1 MSHNDPIGAAIQDY
15 LKGKKNG
22 SITVACNIADDDII
36 PADYLFRQE
45 EEMPELETIAL
56 EVCRGH
62 VLDVGAGAGCHSLLL
77 QERGFQVTA
86 IDISEGAVDAMRK
99 RGVTNV
105 LLSDVMELKS
115 QQYDTLLMLMN
126 GIGIVGDLFG
136 LYKFLVH
143 AKTILNPGGQILLE
157 SSDILYMYE
166 QEDGSVLLDL
176 NAGYYGE
183 VEYNMKY
190 KTHESG
196 NFKWL
201 FIDAGLLEQYA
212 EEHGYSFE
220 VLYEGEN
227 GNYLAKLVLLGE

>member
-1 MSHNDPIGAAIQDY
+1 MIKNDPIGTAIKDY
-15 LKGKKNG
+15 LQGKKKG
-22 SITVACNIADDDII
+22 SITVSCNLTEDDII
-36 PADYLFRQE
+36 PVDYLFRQQ

-56 EVCRGH
+56 EACHGH

-77 QERGFQVTA
+77 QERGLQVTA
-86 IDISEGAVDAMRK
+86 IDISEGAVEAMRG
-99 RGVTNV
+99 RGIENV
-105 LLSDVMELKS
+105 LLGDVKELNDQK
-115 QQYDTLLMLMN
+115 YDTLLMLMN

-183 VEYNMKY
+183 VEYKMKY
-190 KTHESG
+190 KTHESDT
-196 NFKWL
+196 FKWL

-212 EEHGYSFE
+212 EEHGFTME

-227 GNYLAKLVLLGE
+227 GNFLAKLVLQW

>member
-1 MSHNDPIGAAIQDY
+1 MPTNDPIGAAILDY
-15 LKGKKNG
+15 LGGKRNG
-22 SITVACNIADDDII
+22 SITVACNLTEDDTI
-36 PADYLFRQE
+36 PVDYLFRQE

-56 EVCRGH
+56 ETCRGH

-77 QERGFQVTA
+77 QERGLIVTA
-86 IDISEGAVDAMRK
+86 LDISEGAVEAMKK

-105 LLSDVMELKS
+105 LLADVNELKD
-115 QQYDTLLMLMN
+115 QQYDTMLMLMN

-143 AKTILNPGGQILLE
+143 AKTLLKPGGQILLE

-166 QEDGSVLLDL
+166 DEDGSVLLDL

-183 VEYNMKY
+183 VEYNMRY
-190 KTHESG
+190 KTHQSG
-196 NFKWL
+196 KFKWL
-201 FIDAGLLEQYA
+201 FIDASLLEQYA
-212 EEHGYSFE
+212 EEHNFDFE

-227 GNYLAKLVLLGE
+227 GNYLAKLTLKE

>member
-1 MSHNDPIGAAIQDY
+1 MIKNDPIGAAVLDY
-15 LKGKKNG
+15 LAGKKTGN
-22 SITVACNIADDDII
+22 ITVACNLADDDFI
-36 PADYLFRQE
+36 PVDYLFRQE

-56 EVCRGH
+56 QECRGH

-77 QERGFQVTA
+77 QERGQQVTA
-86 IDISEGAVDAMRK
+86 IDISEGAVEALK
-99 RGVTNV
+99 QRGVN
-105 LLSDVMELKS
+105 DVQLADVNTLQNQK
-115 QQYDTLLMLMN
+115 YDTLLMLMN

-166 QEDGSVLLDL
+166 DEDGSVLLDL

-183 VEYNMKY
+183 VEYNMRY

-196 NFKWL
+196 KFKWL
-201 FIDAGLLEQYA
+201 FIDASLLEQYA
-212 EEHGYSFE
+212 EEHGFAME

-227 GNYLAKLVLLGE
+227 GNYLAKLTLQE

>member
-1 MSHNDPIGAAIQDY
+1 MIKNDPIGAAIKDY
-15 LKGKKNG
+15 LQGKKQG
-22 SITVACNIADDDII
+22 AITVASNLTEDDII
-36 PADYLFRQE
+36 PVDYLFRQE
-45 EEMPELETIAL
+45 EEMPELETLAL
-56 EVCRGH
+56 EACRGH
-62 VLDVGAGAGCHSLLL
+62 VLDVGAGAGCHSLVL
-77 QERGFQVTA
+77 QERGLQVTA
-86 IDISEGAVDAMRK
+86 MDISEGAVEAMRE
-99 RGVTNV
+99 RGVEEV
-105 LLSDVMELKS
+105 LQADVLTLTDRK
-115 QQYDTLLMLMN
+115 YDTLLMLMN

-166 QEDGSVLLDL
+166 EEDGSVLLDL

-196 NFKWL
+196 TFKWL

-212 EEHGYSFE
+212 EEHGFSFE

-227 GNYLAKLVLLGE
+227 GNYLARLVLQG

>member
-1 MSHNDPIGAAIQDY
+1 MIKNDPIGAAIKDY
-15 LKGKKNG
+15 LHGKRKG
-22 SITVACNIADDDII
+22 SITVSCNLTEDDII
-36 PADYLFRQE
+36 PVDYLFRQQ

-56 EVCRGH
+56 QECRGH
-62 VLDVGAGAGCHSLLL
+62 VLDIGAGAGCHSLLL
-77 QERGFQVTA
+77 QERGLQVTA
-86 IDISEGAVDAMRK
+86 LDISEGAVEAMRE
-99 RGVTNV
+99 RGIEQV
-105 LLSDVMELKS
+105 LLGDVNELKD
-115 QQYDTLLMLMN
+115 QKYDTLLMLMN

-166 QEDGSVLLDL
+166 EEDGSVLLDL

-212 EEHGYSFE
+212 EEHGFSFE

-227 GNYLAKLVLLGE
+227 GNYLAKLVLQA

>member
-1 MSHNDPIGAAIQDY
+1 MPTNDPIGAAILDY
-15 LKGKKNG
+15 LGGKRNE
-22 SITVACNIADDDII
+22 SITVACNLTEDDTI
-36 PADYLFRQE
+36 PVDYLFRQQ

-56 EVCRGH
+56 EACYGS

-77 QERGFQVTA
+77 QERGLAVTA
-86 IDISEGAVDAMRK
+86 LDISEGAVEAMK
-99 RGVTNV
+99 QRGVKAV
-105 LLSDVMELKS
+105 LHADVNELKD

-126 GIGIVGDLFG
+126 GIGIVGNLFG

-143 AKTILNPGGQILLE
+143 AKTLLNPGGQILLE

-166 QEDGSVLLDL
+166 DEDGSVLIDL

-183 VEYNMKY
+183 VEYNMHY
-190 KTHESG
+190 KTHQSG
-196 NFKWL
+196 KFNWL
-201 FIDAGLLEQYA
+201 FIDPNLLEQYA

-227 GNYLAKLVLLGE
+227 GNYLARLTLKE

>member
-1 MSHNDPIGAAIQDY
+1 MSKNDPIGTAIQDY
-15 LKGKKNG
+15 LQGTRNG
-22 SITVACNIADDDII
+22 EITVACNIADDDVI
-36 PADYLFRQE
+36 PVDYLFRQE

-56 EVCRGH
+56 QECRGH
-62 VLDVGAGAGCHSLLL
+62 VLDIGAGAGCHSLLL
-77 QERGFQVTA
+77 QERGLPVTA
-86 IDISEGAVDAMRK
+86 IDISEGAIAAMQK
-99 RGVTNV
+99 RGVEDV
-105 LLSDVMELKS
+105 LLADVHTLQDRK
-115 QQYDTLLMLMN
+115 YDTLLMLMN

-143 AKTILNPGGQILLE
+143 AKTLLNPGGQILLE

-183 VEYNMKY
+183 VEYNMRY
-190 KTHESG
+190 KTHDSG
-196 NFKWL
+196 TFKWL

-227 GNYLAKLVLLGE
+227 GNYLARLVLVG